1 MGLRPDV
8 IVAPQAFAEINQV
21 AAHFAEKI
29 ETVKKALELS
39 PAMQNFIKE
48 SQDIAAKLKAVYENS
63 GLAKFAKQ
71 IKNTFAE
78 VKTWVK
84 KLFVKYLPLQL
95 PLAEIPRAQIRP
107 STGKVLQLPNSF
119 RSHSPPLNSVI
130 V

>member
-1 MGLRPDV
+1 MGIKPEV
-8 IVAPQAFAEINQV
+8 IVAPAVLAEFAQK
-21 AAHFAEKI
+21 AATIQKVFA
-29 ETVKKALELS
+29 TS

-63 GLAKFAKQ
+63 GLAKLAKQ

-95 PLAEIPRAQIRP
+95 PLVEIPRAQIQP
-107 STGKVLQLPNSF
+107 STGKVLQLPNSY
-119 RSHSPPLNSVI
+119 RSHSPPLCSVI
-130 V
+130 K